1 MPIELVHLA
10 DARFTLREPIALPDT
25 PLGTR
30 VIAEVASA
38 EFDGERFKAT
48 LKGVAAADWVTF
60 DSRGLGTL
68 DVRVTLETRSS
79 RSSSSMARAI
89 GSSVSAGSF
98 VC

>member
-48 LKGVAAADWVTF
+48 LKGVAAAD
-60 DSRGLGTL
+60 
-68 DVRVTLETRSS
+68 
-79 RSSSSMARAI
+79 
-89 GSSVSAGSF
+89 
-98 VC
+98 